1 MDRQEALPDAPV
13 ARRVRVFC
21 RGIRADG
28 RRCNQELFDEV
39 SRARRMGEECDPQT
53 RGGHERRDVDQDPL
67 PGL

>member
-21 RGIRADG
+21 RGIRGG
-28 RRCNQELFDEV
+28 RRCGRELFDDL
-39 SRARRMGEECDPQT
+39 SRARRLGPECDPET
-53 RGGHERRDVDQDPL
+53 RGGHERRDVDQEPI